1 MKICPHCGAELKDK
15 ATFCKECGSDTETG
29 WKEGAEFVDLETP
42 DYDEIVE
49 NEFGKRNRWS
59 SKIASL
65 FVVGI
70 LLFPFVLAFIF

>member
-1 MKICPHCGAELKDK
+1 MKICPHVGAEWKDK
-15 ATFCKECGSDTETG
+15 ATFCRECGSETEAERQ
-29 WKEGAEFVDLETP
+29 EGAEFVDLETP

-49 NEFGKRNRWS
+49 KEFGKRNRWS

-70 LLFPFVLAFIF
+70 LLFAFVLAFIF